1 MKNTFGDSLTVTLFG
16 ESHGEAIGA
25 VLDGIAPGVRVD
37 CAFIEKQLLLRR
49 PAGAISTSRKEADKF
64 RILSG
69 VVNGFTCGT
78 PICIVI
84 ENGDIKP
91 EDYSAFDDIARPS
104 HADFTARQKYHGFEA
119 KSGGGHFSGRITAA
133 LVAAAGIVIPALN
146 RKGVYIGTHIK
157 KLGGVSDRDFAD
169 FKQDIAYLSD
179 ARFAV
184 LDTGVESKMRDK
196 IVAAANEGDSI
207 GAILETAVYGMP
219 AGVGE
224 PWFDTVEGKISHA
237 VFSVPAIKGI
247 EFGAGFGISDMKGS
261 NANDPFVIEN
271 GEIKTASN
279 NNGGVLGGITSG
291 MPIVFRCAVKPTPTI
306 CKEQKSVDMKN
317 MTAANIIAAGRH
329 DPCIAH
335 RARVV
340 VDSVTAL
347 ALADSLTVRFGTDW
361 LA

>member
-1 MKNTFGDSLTVTLFG
+1 MKNTFGESLSITLFG

-25 VLDGIAPGVRVD
+25 VLDGVAPGIKVD
-37 CAFIEKQLLLRR
+37 GAFIEKQLLLRR
-49 PAGAISTSRKEADKF
+49 PAGAISTSRREPDKF

-69 VVNGFTCGT
+69 VSNGCTCGT

-84 ENGDIKP
+84 ENSDARS
-91 EDYSAFDDIARPS
+91 EDYAVFGDIARPS

-119 KSGGGHFSGRITAA
+119 RSGGGHFSGRITAA

-146 RKGVYIGTHIK
+146 RKGIYIGTHIK
-157 KLGGVSDRDFAD
+157 ELGGVSDRDFSD
-169 FKQDIAYLSD
+169 CKQDITYLSD
-179 ARFAV
+179 AQFAV
-184 LDTGVESKMRDK
+184 LDTGIESKMRDK
-196 IVAAANEGDSI
+196 IIEAAKEGDSI

-237 VFSVPAIKGI
+237 VFSVPAIKAV
-247 EFGAGFGISDMKGS
+247 EFGAGFGFADMKGS
-261 NANDPFVIEN
+261 AANDPFVIEN

-317 MTAANIIAAGRH
+317 MTEENVIAAGRH

-335 RARVV
+335 RARIVI
-340 VDSVTAL
+340 DSVTAL
-347 ALADSLTVRFGTDW
+347 TLADILAVRFGTDW